1 MKGNTNR
8 PVYSFAQH
16 TRLTARTTLLAAL
29 TVALA
34 CTASAQNNTV
44 NTLQLNR
51 LQLQPITIQNQQ
63 LSRLQLDPALFQKTL
78 QAPNVFQ
85 FNLDELPAR
94 IQARDANIRSSLALT
109 NQLANVADLRSDIA
123 RMTLK
128 LPAGLTVPAIVNLRD
143 GQQQEVMLFGR
154 DTVARSV
161 ADAEAKAA
169 VNRSEILR
177 SFGLDEGTLSQTAA
191 PGTAAVLTNPAT
203 ARVAV
208 TSGAATRITA
218 TTQLQ
223 TTQLQT
229 AQIQTAQT
237 QIQRLNPAG
246 LSSAQLKVA
255 TSITDLLKF
264 DNLVQP
270 SQPPSQPGGELGD
283 GFTKT
288 PTDGA
293 CRFTPTNAL
302 FGQMRGG
309 NLGSITTIKNQGRRG
324 TCMAFG
330 FVSALESQIARRI
343 KTRFN
348 LSEQYAYYW
357 LRGDDGV
364 LGDGAGWGDYD
375 DAVNRSRM
383 IPTEIRWK
391 YNPSY
396 SRQTL
401 PGGDKPIT
409 QFKNSCTNYADQAC
423 SDTTAQAQ
431 LVCQGSTN
439 NCAWKPEWEIQENAA
454 FNFRPTKG
462 NEVWHSLG
470 TLPFNST
477 QVTREYRRLMMKK
490 MLDRGDQLVLGFGV
504 DAAFDSIG
512 AAGTPN
518 MNLIGQNYRGG
529 HAVHLVGYVNTGSV
543 TINNVKLAN
552 FINLGNM
559 TFPTGVWIIKNSWGC
574 GFGDGGYAYLPDSF
588 LDQETNGVYNLPN
601 NAVTSDMSSF

>member
-1 MKGNTNR
+1 MKGNKNR
-8 PVYSFAQH
+8 PVSSSL
-16 TRLTARTTLLAAL
+16 TRTLAAL
-29 TVALA
+29 TVALT
-34 CTASAQNNTV
+34 CTALAQNNTINLNSIQLTPQL
-44 NTLQLNR
+44 NTVQLNR

-63 LSRLQLDPALFQKTL
+63 LFKLQLDPALFQKAL
-78 QAPNVFQ
+78 QAPNALPV
-85 FNLDELPAR
+85 NLDELPAR
-94 IQARDANIRSSLALT
+94 LQARDANIRSSLALT

-128 LPAGLTVPAIVNLRD
+128 LPAGLTVPAIVNLRG
-143 GQQQEVMLFGR
+143 GQQQEVLLYGR

-177 SFGLDEGTLSQTAA
+177 SFGLDDQTLSQAAA
-191 PGTAAVLTNPAT
+191 PGTAVVLANPAT
-203 ARVAV
+203 ARVAI

-218 TTQLQ
+218 ATQAQNTQLQ
-223 TTQLQT
+223 VQPSNR
-229 AQIQTAQT
+229 ID
-237 QIQRLNPAG
+237 
-246 LSSAQLKVA
+246 LSSAQIKIA
-255 TSITDLLKF
+255 SNITDLLK
-264 DNLVQP
+264 LQTIVQP

-283 GFTKT
+283 GFVKN
-288 PTDGA
+288 PSDGA

-309 NLGSITTIKNQGRRG
+309 NIGNITTIKNQGRRG

-375 DAVNRSRM
+375 DAVNRQRM
-383 IPTEIRWK
+383 IPTEVRWK

-401 PGGDKPIT
+401 PGGEKPIT

-470 TLPFNST
+470 TLSFNST
-477 QVTREYRRLMMKK
+477 QATREYRRMLMKK

-518 MNLIGQNYRGG
+518 MNLVGQNYRGG

-543 TINNVKLAN
+543 TINNVRIAG
-552 FINLGNM
+552 INLGNM

-601 NAVTSDMSSF
+601 NAVASDMNSF

>member
-1 MKGNTNR
+1 MTHNKNR
-8 PVYSFAQH
+8 LNSSAPIR
-16 TRLTARTTLLAAL
+16 TLTARTTAGTRVLAAL

-34 CTASAQNNTV
+34 CTASAQGNSLNTV
-44 NTLQLNR
+44 QLNR
-51 LQLQPITIQNQQ
+51 LQLQPITIQTQQ
-63 LSRLQLDPALFQKTL
+63 FSRLQLDPSLFQKAL

-85 FNLDELPAR
+85 FNLDDLPAR

-128 LPAGLTVPAIVNLRD
+128 LPAGLTVPAVVNLRD
-143 GQQQEVMLFGR
+143 GQQQEVMLYGR

-169 VNRSEILR
+169 VNRAEILR
-177 SFGLDEGTLSQTAA
+177 SFGLDEQTLSQTAA
-191 PGTAAVLTNPAT
+191 PGTAAVVANAAT
-203 ARVAV
+203 TRVAI
-208 TSGAATRITA
+208 TTPATRISA
-218 TTQLQ
+218 TTPV
-223 TTQLQT
+223 
-229 AQIQTAQT
+229 AQAQT
-237 QIQRLNPAG
+237 QIQRLNPSG
-246 LSSAQLKVA
+246 LSTAQLKVA
-255 TSITDLLKF
+255 TSISDLLKF
-264 DNLVQP
+264 DTLVQP

-375 DAVNRSRM
+375 DAVNRQRM
-383 IPTEIRWK
+383 IPTEVRWK

-477 QVTREYRRLMMKK
+477 QATREYRRLMMKK

-512 AAGTPN
+512 AAGTPS

-543 TINNVKLAN
+543 TIKNVKLTN
-552 FINLGNM
+552 FINLGDM

>member
-1 MKGNTNR
+1 MTHNKNR
-8 PVYSFAQH
+8 LNSSAPIR
-16 TRLTARTTLLAAL
+16 TLTARTTAGTRVLAAL

-34 CTASAQNNTV
+34 CTASAQGNSLNTV
-44 NTLQLNR
+44 QLNR
-51 LQLQPITIQNQQ
+51 LQLQPITIQTQQ
-63 LSRLQLDPALFQKTL
+63 FSRLQLDPSLFQKAL

-128 LPAGLTVPAIVNLRD
+128 LPAGLTVPAVVNLRD
-143 GQQQEVMLFGR
+143 GQQQEVMLYGR

-169 VNRSEILR
+169 VNRAEILR
-177 SFGLDEGTLSQTAA
+177 SFGLDEQTLSQTAA
-191 PGTAAVLTNPAT
+191 PGTAAVLANP
-203 ARVAV
+203 
-208 TSGAATRITA
+208 AATRVAITA
-218 TTQLQ
+218 PATRISATT
-223 TTQLQT
+223 TV
-229 AQIQTAQT
+229 AQAQT
-237 QIQRLNPAG
+237 PLQRLNPSG
-246 LSSAQLKVA
+246 LSTAQLKVA

-264 DNLVQP
+264 DTLVQP

-309 NLGSITTIKNQGRRG
+309 NLGTITTIKNQGRRG

-375 DAVNRSRM
+375 DAVSRQRM
-383 IPTEIRWK
+383 IPTEVRWK

-477 QVTREYRRLMMKK
+477 QATREYRRLMMKK

-512 AAGTPN
+512 AAGTPS

-543 TINNVKLAN
+543 TIKNVKLSN
-552 FINLGNM
+552 FINLGDM

-601 NAVTSDMSSF
+601 NAVTSDMSNF